1 MAEFEE
7 KLQAIL
13 GDPQAMGQITALAQ
27 ALAGGQ
33 GGDGGTAAP
42 EQAPEPETPPSPD
55 RAEGTP
61 DLSALLGDGGENPLA
76 GLDPRL
82 LRAGLRLLA
91 EYSAGDDQ
99 KAALLAAL
107 RPFVRPE
114 RYARLDRAVRLAR
127 LARVVRAAFR
137 LFQSRGE
144 EDADV

>member
-42 EQAPEPETPPSPD
+42 EPETPPSSD

-127 LARVVRAAFR
+127 LARVVRAAFQ